1 MSLITHVNRRFVHF
15 YLNGILLAALSL
27 LLIPQ
32 FSCAQTPQPENG
44 LAESVDDYIALSK
57 IYLKRSTEKALEHSN
72 TAIMLARK
80 AHNDTL
86 LARAYKN
93 KGVIHY
99 YLTEQ
104 SDAILYFDSAMVL
117 MKKISNR
124 QDLSNVYNNLG
135 IIYGD
140 LGQHTKAIDY
150 FMVAM
155 QLKDSIKDS
164 IGMGHCTN
172 NIGALYYEMSALGDA
187 LAYFRKAYSIASDL
201 NDFEGMLSAI
211 NNIGLIEMDLDSLP
225 KALASFRA
233 SIVIAD
239 SIRDTGGKA
248 NSMHNIGN
256 IHLAQKAY
264 DSALYYF
271 DCALSGYVVSEKMA
285 GKTYNGKGQVY
296 FELGQFQKAAE
307 FFKLALKAAE
317 KANDDHLKLM
327 VLHNLFETYSELN
340 QKDQAFGYI
349 VQYHDL
355 FQTIRTLFDSTAIQ
369 NLQARFLVDK
379 KLAEIE
385 DLKKEQFINDK
396 LMEGQLRQIKSQRA
410 VLHLSLLA
418 ASLLLVLLAIV
429 FRLNKRLKKSGREL
443 ARQNDRNKQAKEQLS
458 QANDALSEQ
467 KNLLLTLINSTPDII
482 CFKDG
487 NGRWLE
493 ANQADIELFRL
504 KGVDYRYK
512 TDAELAA
519 YTPFFKEAMETCL
532 ITDEITWQK
541 RTISR
546 GDEVI
551 PQPDGPSRVFDVI
564 KVPVFNEQGDRDGL
578 IVLGRDITE
587 RKKTEEALSKALT
600 KAEESDRLKSAF
612 LTNMSHEIRTPLNAI
627 IGFSDLLN
635 DPEINDE
642 EHDHFVRLI
651 NENGHSLLRLIGD
664 ILDLSRIEAG
674 EMKLNFEQKNL
685 NNVFSEVYNN
695 YSTLLFG
702 EKKSAVNFRL
712 QIPEKGVHLQ
722 VDELRLKQIITN
734 LLNNAFKF
742 TDKGEV
748 EFGYELQREKL
759 HIWVKDTGIGI
770 PEDKRDVI
778 FKRFVKLN
786 EDSRRVYPG
795 TGLGLSIV
803 GQFVRL
809 MGGLV
814 WFDSKVAVG
823 TVFHITLPV
832 ISPTDINEEV
842 VKSQGKV
849 TYDFSGKCILIV
861 EDVESNFELLKVLIE
876 PTSAKIMRAVDGQQ
890 AVDICLSDPSIDL
903 VLMDIQLPVI
913 DGYEATRLIKEKIPF
928 LPIIAQTAYALVEE
942 KEACFTAGC
951 DGYIA
956 KPIRS
961 SFLLPVID
969 ELIDLKPKP

>member
-1 MSLITHVNRRFVHF
+1 MSLITHVNRRLVHY
-15 YLNGILLAALSL
+15 YLYGILMAVLSL
-27 LLIPQ
+27 QLIPQ
-32 FSCAQTPQPENG
+32 FSWAQTPQPENA

-57 IYLKRSTEKALEHSN
+57 IYLKRSTEKALEHCN
-72 TAIMLARK
+72 TAIILARK

-86 LARAYKN
+86 LASAYKN

-117 MKKISNR
+117 MKKLSNK
-124 QDLSNVYNNLG
+124 QELSNVYNNLG
-135 IIYGD
+135 ILYGD

-150 FMVAM
+150 FLVAM

-172 NIGALYYEMSALGDA
+172 NIGALYYEMNSLGDA
-187 LAYFRKAYSIASDL
+187 LAYFKKAFSIASDL

-239 SIRDTGGKA
+239 SIRDVGGKA

-296 FELGQFQKAAE
+296 FELGQFQRATE
-307 FFKLALKAAE
+307 FFRLALKAAG
-317 KANDDHLKLM
+317 KANDDQLKLK
-327 VLHNLFETYSELN
+327 VLHNLFETYSKLN
-340 QKDQAFGYI
+340 QTDQAFGYLI
-349 VQYHDL
+349 QYHDL
-355 FQTIRTLFDSTAIQ
+355 FQSIRTLFDSTAIQ
-369 NLQARFLVDK
+369 NLQARFMVDK

-385 DLKKEQFINDK
+385 DLKKERLINDK

-410 VLHLSLLA
+410 FLHLSLLA
-418 ASLLLVLLAIV
+418 ATLLLVLLAIV
-429 FRLNKRLKKSGREL
+429 FRLNKRLKKSGWDL
-443 ARQNDRNKQAKEQLS
+443 AHQNDQNKQAKEQLS
-458 QANDALSEQ
+458 LANTALSEQ

-493 ANQADIELFRL
+493 ANHADIELFRL
-504 KGVDYRYK
+504 TGVDYRYK
-512 TDAELAA
+512 TDAELAV

-541 RTISR
+541 RTVSR

-564 KVPVFNEQGDRDGL
+564 KVPVFNEQGERDGL

-587 RKKTEEALSKALT
+587 RKKTEEALGKALT

-642 EHDHFVRLI
+642 EHDHFVKLI

-702 EKKSAVNFRL
+702 EKKSTVNFKL
-712 QIPEKGVHLQ
+712 QIPEKGIHLQ
-722 VDELRLKQIITN
+722 IDELRLKQIITN

-759 HIWVKDTGIGI
+759 HMWVKDTGIGI

-786 EDSRRVYPG
+786 DDSRRVYPG

-814 WFDSKVAVG
+814 WFDSKAAVG

-832 ISPTDINEEV
+832 ISPTEENEEPV
-842 VKSQGKV
+842 RSQRKV
-849 TYDFSGKCILIV
+849 MYDFSGKCILIV

-890 AVDICLSDPSIDL
+890 AVDICMSDPSIDL

-913 DGYEATRLIKEKIPF
+913 DGYEATRLIKERNPF

-969 ELIDLKPKP
+969 ELIDLKPKQ